1 MHDGVVLY
9 TTSTI
14 TDALGFPRDMW
25 LGRSFIDFVHPKDR
39 ATFASQIT
47 SGVAVPFSESRN
59 AYSKDTKNS
68 LFVLLRKYRGLK
80 SSGFSIKE
88 KSLSYVP
95 FKLVLSFREAPGDPR
110 SDMSTALTPK
120 GTSVLLVMNAQP
132 VVGVYK
138 SKILIESNVTESKC
152 FTISLYISFQHLT
165 RY

>member
-47 SGVAVPFSESRN
+47 SGVAVPYSESRN
-59 AYSKDTKNS
+59 AHSKDSKNS

-80 SSGFSIKE
+80 SAGFSVKE
-88 KSLSYVP
+88 KTLSYVP
-95 FKLVLSFREAPGDPR
+95 FKLVLSFREAPADPR
-110 SDMSTALTPK
+110 TDMSALTPK
-120 GTSVLLVMNAQP
+120 PTSVLLVMNAQP

-138 SKILIESNVTESKC
+138 GEVPLIFSSVPAS
-152 FTISLYISFQHLT
+152 Q
-165 RY
+165 

>member
-47 SGVAVPFSESRN
+47 SGVVPFSESRN
-59 AYSKDTKNS
+59 AYSKDTRNS

-80 SSGFSIKE
+80 SSGFFVKE
-88 KSLSYVP
+88 KPLSYVP
-95 FKLVLSFREAPGDPR
+95 FKLVLSFREAPGVSR
-110 SDMSTALTPK
+110 SDETTALTPK
-120 GTSVLLVMNAQP
+120 GTSMLLVMNAQP
-132 VVGVYK
+132 VVAVYK
-138 SKILIESNVTESKC
+138 SKMP
-152 FTISLYISFQHLT
+152 
-165 RY
+165 

>member
-9 TTSTI
+9 TTPTI

-80 SSGFSIKE
+80 SSGFFVKE

-95 FKLVLSFREAPGDPR
+95 FKLVLSFRDPR
-110 SDMSTALTPK
+110 SDMSAALTPE
-120 GTSVLLVMNAQP
+120 GSMLLVMNAQP
-132 VVGVYK
+132 VTGVYK
-138 SKILIESNVTESKC
+138 SNSI
-152 FTISLYISFQHLT
+152 
-165 RY
+165 

>member
-9 TTSTI
+9 TTHTI

-47 SGVAVPFSESRN
+47 SGVAVPFSEFSESRTYN
-59 AYSKDTKNS
+59 KDTRNS

-80 SSGFSIKE
+80 SCGFSIKD

-95 FKLVLSFREAPGDPR
+95 FKLVLSFRETPGDPR

-120 GTSVLLVMNAQP
+120 GSSVLLVMNAQP

-138 SKILIESNVTESKC
+138 SKEPTSFFKDYSELT
-152 FTISLYISFQHLT
+152 TLYAFRS
-165 RY
+165 